1 MDESP
6 KASRTM
12 EAKAGA
18 VLTIGKDA
26 VGLLRDGA
34 LFFLGVLL
42 ILFPGQ
48 FNSML
53 VRAGFEEGSIV
64 GFTWKKKLV
73 ESDDALQKAQATISE
88 LQHKNDELVAAL
100 TEAKAQSTDVKFD
113 NRVERLRDDNRRLKD
128 ATQQVQA
135 AVSQTLDSNVAL
147 VQKALSATSG
157 RAADVRQKVDYS
169 VGLQTLGLTDEERTA
184 INSKVRADG
193 YSLDPTSVS
202 YPAGQRPSW
211 FAPRST
217 VFYYA
222 SSALPMAQELARF
235 MTSATGQDHAVQRGA
250 GLGVDPARRD
260 VTLFVHYLK
269 N

>member
-6 KASRTM
+6 KTI
-12 EAKAGA
+12 EARAGA
-18 VLTIGKDA
+18 ALTMGKDA
-26 VGLLRDGA
+26 VALLRDAA
-34 LFFLGVLL
+34 LFFLGILL

-88 LQHKNDELVAAL
+88 LQHKNDELVVAL
-100 TEAKAQSTDVKFD
+100 TEAKTHSQDSAFD
-113 NRVERLRDDNRRLKD
+113 TRVDRLRDDNRRLKD

-135 AVSQTLDSNVAL
+135 AVSQTIDSNVPL
-147 VQKALSATSG
+147 VQKALAASSG
-157 RAADVRQKVDYS
+157 RAADVRPKLDYS
-169 VGLQTLGLTDEERTA
+169 VGVQTVGLTDDERA
-184 INSKVRADG
+184 ALNSRVRAEG
-193 YSLDPTSVS
+193 YSLDSTSVS

-222 SSALPMAQELARF
+222 SSALPTAQELARF
-235 MTSATGQDHAVQRGA
+235 MKSATGQDYAVQRGA

-260 VTLFVHYLK
+260 VTLFVHYIK